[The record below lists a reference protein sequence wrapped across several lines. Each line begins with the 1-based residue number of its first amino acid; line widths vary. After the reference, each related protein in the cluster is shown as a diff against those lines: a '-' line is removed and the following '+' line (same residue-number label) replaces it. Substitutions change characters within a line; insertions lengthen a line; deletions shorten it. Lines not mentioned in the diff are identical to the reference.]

1 VSYVFYKTDYQA
13 RRGLSG
19 GQYSLSGGQYSLSG
33 LVTAPPK
40 RARRSPMAGLG
51 DAFADQQAVL
61 RQKAMDK
68 AAAEGV
74 SPAVFRVYDA
84 ASRGDKPSPQD
95 VLQFAAPALQA
106 GVGRTAGLTPPQQ
119 RVFQDALSGKISASG
134 LAGAGAPLIEAQ
146 VGLPPG
152 TLVMFADL
160 IQGHGDAEQAF
171 SAVGAIAAVAGCTA
185 AGIPGPI
192 CGPVGGAVGGVVYT
206 VGDQIVK
213 SVKVIFGGSVE
224 TCDEACRI
232 AQAHNQEVYAEMG
245 HSRQLLMSSESD
257 MRLVAEFEV
266 ARVYNQA
273 MGLGLAEPDLTHVM
287 DSAAPAGSS
296 DNATLKA
303 RRSAANAARASFAA
317 SVVLRVGGWWDAD
330 RAEAG
335 FTGSIDPYVF
345 NGSDA
350 VVNKYP
356 NLSQFVVQ
364 TFPKRPDGSRVY
376 CNWAEVYSEGY
387 GDQSIAQCDSQG
399 TAWACM
405 TPDAVRV
412 AMTCHLAHHGKW
424 FSSVLADRT
433 KNWMSIALRRAG
445 IEKYKSGRA
454 QIAAGHSV
462 TLRGGVTLSPPVAT
476 TTGPS
481 LDAISSAQRLAQA
494 ASAQRLAQAASAQR
508 LAQAAHD
515 VAAVSA
521 KNKKIMLAV
530 GGGVVVVG
538 LAAAFWARHKVAGK
552 TSTA

>member
-1 VSYVFYKTDYQA
+1 MSYVFFKTDYQA

-33 LVTAPPK
+33 LGKAPP
-40 RARRSPMAGLG
+40 RSRYLSGLG
-51 DAFADQQAVL
+51 DAFADQQAML

-74 SPAVFRVYDA
+74 SPSVFRVYDA

-106 GVGRTAGLTPPQQ
+106 GVGKSAGLTPSQQ
-119 RVFQDALSGKISASG
+119 QVFQDALSGKISAAG
-134 LAGAGAPLIEAQ
+134 LAGAGAPLIESQ

-185 AGIPGPI
+185 VGMPGPI

-224 TCDEACRI
+224 TCDETCRI
-232 AQAHNQEVYAEMG
+232 AQAHNQEVYLEMG
-245 HSRQLLMSSESD
+245 HSRQLLMSSEND

-266 ARVYNQA
+266 ARVYNQS
-273 MGLGLAEPDLTHVM
+273 LGLSVAEPDLTRVM
-287 DSAAPAGSS
+287 DNAAPAGSS

-303 RRSAANAARASFAA
+303 RRSAANTARSSFIASI
-317 SVVLRVGGWWDAD
+317 VLRVGGWWDTD

-399 TAWACM
+399 AVWACL
-405 TPDAVRV
+405 TPDAIRA
-412 AMTCHLAHHGKW
+412 AMNCHLAHHGKW
-424 FSSVLADRT
+424 FSAVLADRT

-454 QIAAGHSV
+454 QIASGHAV
-462 TLRGGVTLSPPVAT
+462 TLRGGVTISPPKAKSAAP
-476 TTGPS
+476 TGPS
-481 LDAISSAQRLAQA
+481 LETL
-494 ASAQRLAQAASAQR
+494 ASAQK

-515 VAAVSA
+515 QQVAQRTHDLAVAAAATSA
-521 KNKKIMLAV
+521 KNKKIILAV

-538 LAAAFWARHKVAGK
+538 LAVALWPRKKVARA